1 MLVEHVLLDE
11 HLCKLFS
18 ILNQRFS
25 EYSQSVSIILWE
37 SVRITDS
44 EPHPRPKTAE
54 TSRMEPGS
62 LI

>member
-1 MLVEHVLLDE
+1 MLAEHVLLDE

-18 ILNQRFS
+18 ILNQWFS
-25 EYSQSVSIILWE
+25 EYSQSISIILWE

-44 EPHPRPKTAE
+44 EPHPRPKTVE
-54 TSRMEPGS
+54 ISRMEPSS